1 MTPIAV
7 LVVVTGGLSVY
18 HLEVGLSDLS
28 CVECDSLAF

>member
-1 MTPIAV
+1 MCTCGHYSG
-7 LVVVTGGLSVY
+7 TGGLSVY